1 MESQNNLNS
10 QSNPEQREQI
20 GCIALP
26 NFKINNETMI
36 IKPTWYC
43 PILEPIEQNRAK
55 PHAYIFEKVC
65 IGKINSFKIDVWKNG
80 KPHAVK

>member
-26 NFKINNETMI
+26 NFKINNGTMI

-55 PHAYIFEKVC
+55 PTCLHL
-65 IGKINSFKIDVWKNG
+65 
-80 KPHAVK
+80 